1 MQEHVKHRMTFDA
14 FKALAQNSPDLLE
27 LIDGEVFLQAS
38 PSSAHQVVVSNLA
51 TAFGNY
57 FKDKPC
63 RHVVAPYDILLTNE
77 QEGVA
82 HSVQPDISV
91 VCERSCMK
99 EHGYEGVP
107 TLVVEVLSPST
118 ASKDF
123 IKKMDLY
130 MRFGVR
136 EYWIVSPK
144 NKTIQVFSLEN
155 SVYGE
160 PLEYAA
166 RATVISSVFAGLEVS
181 LDGLFEW

>member
-1 MQEHVKHRMTFDA
+1 M
-14 FKALAQNSPDLLE
+14 
-27 LIDGEVFLQAS
+27 
-38 PSSAHQVVVSNLA
+38 
-51 TAFGNY
+51 
-57 FKDKPC
+57 
-63 RHVVAPYDILLTNE
+63 
-77 QEGVA
+77 
-82 HSVQPDISV
+82 
-91 VCERSCMK
+91 
-99 EHGYEGVP
+99 P